1 MTQPPAQR
9 GAASPVAPLLRL
21 APAGCAPRP
30 RFIASA
36 IAALTLAAATPAFAQ
51 RGPMQPRHCLDMA
64 GTQIPAAAIGLPTNG
79 ALVQTA
85 STIGATAVGNQD
97 GDFCRLTGVIRATTD
112 GTPDIRFEMNLPDR
126 WNGRALQFGGGGY
139 NGVVVTGTGPT
150 PFSPDVA
157 PLAQG
162 YATFGDDSG
171 HIGNP
176 AEGSFGLL
184 DEAVAN
190 YGYAHLKKV
199 HDVALALITRGY
211 GRAPEKMYFAGGSTG
226 GREAYTV
233 IQRYPDDYDGVI
245 ANAPALNFSGVRLMG
260 VAVGRAEY
268 RTPGGFVPP
277 RLLERVYERTLQ
289 VCDGL
294 DGVADGIVSNVDAC
308 RAKEPE
314 IIDSLRCPA
323 EHASAVAA
331 ASAGEPPIV
340 ASPGTT
346 LHGHVNGGCLTAPQ
360 LATLELLRDGLHLP
374 YPLAWNVAGYRG
386 YNVFQGT
393 RFTSGLGLAHSPL
406 PLARPEFHDNG
417 YLYAQGDAYV
427 RYFVTRDTGFDGLDF
442 DVRHP
447 GRFQPRI
454 VALSKTIG
462 AMNPDLS
469 RFIAHGGKLITMQGL
484 ADEVISP
491 NQTIAYYE
499 GLVTRYGQARVDGFM
514 RFYMA
519 PGFQHGNGVF
529 IPSVDMLG
537 ALDRWVSRD
546 IAPETL
552 LATDIV
558 PATNGRTRPLC
569 RYPAFPRYLGRGNVN
584 RASSFVCATS

>member
-1 MTQPPAQR
+1 MKQHSAHR
-9 GAASPVAPLLRL
+9 ILIVFSLASAMLAASF
-21 APAGCAPRP
+21 PAAAQHAPR
-30 RFIASA
+30 
-36 IAALTLAAATPAFAQ
+36 
-51 RGPMQPRHCLDMA
+51 QPRHCLDLA
-64 GTQIPAAAIGLPTNG
+64 GVQIPPAEIGLPTDG
-79 ALVQTA
+79 AMVQTA
-85 STIGATAVGNQD
+85 STIGATTIGNQD
-97 GDFCRLTGVIRATTD
+97 GDYCRLTGVIRAKTA

-126 WNGRALQFGGGGY
+126 WNRRALQFGGGGY

-150 PFSPDVA
+150 PFSPDIA

-176 AEGSFGLL
+176 GEGSFGML
-184 DEAVAN
+184 DEAVMN

-211 GRAPEKMYFAGGSTG
+211 ERAPDKMYFAGGSTG

-245 ANAPALNFSGVRLMG
+245 ANAPALNFTGVRLIG

-268 RTPGGFVPP
+268 RRPGGFVS
-277 RLLERVYERTLQ
+277 RHLLERVYERTLQ
-289 VCDGL
+289 VCDAL
-294 DGVADGIVSNVDAC
+294 DGVADGIVSDVEAC

-314 IIDSLRCPA
+314 IIDSLRCP
-323 EHASAVAA
+323 EQHASAEDVPTQMPAIA
-331 ASAGEPPIV
+331 I
-340 ASPGTT
+340 SPGTMAR
-346 LHGHVNGGCLTAPQ
+346 GGNTAGACLTPTQ
-360 LATLELLRDGLHLP
+360 LSTLELLRDGLHLP
-374 YPLAWNVAGYRG
+374 YPLAWNVDGYRG

-393 RFTSGLGLAHSPL
+393 RFTSGLGLANSPL
-406 PLARPEFHDNG
+406 PLAQPQFHENG
-417 YLYAQGDAYV
+417 YLFAQGDAYI
-427 RYFVTRDTGFDGLDF
+427 RYFVTRDTGFNGLDF
-442 DVRHP
+442 DVKHP
-447 GRFQPRI
+447 GRYQQRL
-454 VALSKTIG
+454 VSLSKTIG

-491 NQTIAYYE
+491 NQTIAYYDR
-499 GLVTRYGQARVDGFM
+499 LVARYGQERVDDFM
-514 RFYMA
+514 RLYMA

-529 IPSVDMLG
+529 IPSVDLLG
-537 ALDRWVSRD
+537 ALDRWVSHD
-546 IAPETL
+546 VSPETL

-569 RYPAFPRYLGRGNVN
+569 RYPAFPRYVGKGNVN
-584 RASSFVCATS
+584 RASSFVCAMS

>member
-1 MTQPPAQR
+1 MNQHPAR
-9 GAASPVAPLLRL
+9 RRL
-21 APAGCAPRP
+21 AHRLVIG
-30 RFIASA
+30 F
-36 IAALTLAAATPAFAQ
+36 TLAAAALAVSASAAAQ
-51 RGPMQPRHCLDMA
+51 RLAAEPRHCLDLA
-64 GTQIPAAAIGLPTNG
+64 GVQIPATAIGLPTDG

-85 STIGATAVGNQD
+85 TPLGATAIGNQD
-97 GDFCRLTGVIRATTD
+97 GAYCRLTGVIRAQTA
-112 GTPDIRFEMNLPDR
+112 GTPDIRFELNLPER
-126 WNGRALQFGGGGY
+126 WNRRALQFGGGGY

-176 AEGSFGLL
+176 GEGTFGLL
-184 DEAVAN
+184 DEAVTN
-190 YGYAHLKKV
+190 FGYAHLKKV
-199 HDVALALITRGY
+199 HDVALALIVRGY
-211 GRAPEKMYFAGGSTG
+211 GRSPDKMYFAGGSTG

-245 ANAPALNFSGVRLMG
+245 ANAPALNFTGVRLMG
-260 VAVGRAEY
+260 VALGHAEY

-277 RLLERVYERTLQ
+277 RLLEHVYERTLQ
-289 VCDGL
+289 VCDAL
-294 DGVADGIVSNVDAC
+294 DGVADGIVSDVDAC

-323 EHASAVAA
+323 QHASAVTA
-331 ASAGEPPIV
+331 ASAPASASSAAAPLAGAIV
-340 ASPGTT
+340 ASSGTT
-346 LHGHVNGGCLTAPQ
+346 AHGASASGGCLTGPQ

-374 YPLAWNVAGYRG
+374 YPLAWNVDRYRG

-393 RFTSGLGLAHSPL
+393 RFTSGLGLAHSPHSQSN
-406 PLARPEFHDNG
+406 PQFHENG
-417 YLYAQGDAYV
+417 YLYAQGDAYI
-427 RYFVTRDTGFDGLDF
+427 RYFVTRDTAFDAFEF
-442 DVRHP
+442 DVMRP
-447 GRFQPRI
+447 GRYQARL
-454 VALSKTIG
+454 VSLSKTIG

-469 RFIAHGGKLITMQGL
+469 RFIARGGKLITMQGL

-491 NQTIAYYE
+491 NQTIAYYDR
-499 GLVTRYGQARVDGFM
+499 LVARYGQPRVDSFM

-537 ALDRWVSRD
+537 ALDRWVSHD
-546 IAPETL
+546 ISPETL

-569 RYPAFPRYLGRGNVN
+569 RYPGFPRYVGKGNVN
-584 RASSFVCATS
+584 RASSFVCAMS